1 MGVTSGGKAYF
12 ENADRRGQKFFV
24 QFNPKELKLEDTAS
38 WKSSD
43 EQGKP
48 QPLLTY
54 EKGEAAALTMDL
66 IFDTTD
72 QGGASIQPRIDALR
86 AFLNTSIPVQNAGGQ
101 SKRPPYIDFHWKSFS
116 FQGVCEKVAA
126 SILMFKADGTP
137 VRAKVTVTLKE
148 RQVESGNGST
158 SISAGSGVTLSSM
171 GTMFSGAGV
180 SATTTTVGPN
190 QTLSQAAAAANTDVR
205 TLAKANPQISDPMNV
220 PAGTQLVVP
229 GNPQLAQ
236 VLANQA
242 LGQSPA
248 NFAPDGD
255 LNPFS
260 QGGAGPLGG
269 LDNLAGMDNDLS
281 AFSSSGLAQKA
292 LPIVDKAAEKAHEV
306 VGKVEEKAQG
316 VASKVIDQ
324 AAGVADKVGLGSQ
337 VSGLKD
343 DAAEAISGGA
353 NEAHDGIDTAQEAA
367 HDALGDPD
375 FEAPDRN

>member
-72 QGGASIQPRIDALR
+72 QGGSSIQGRIDALR
-86 AFLNTSIPVQNAGGQ
+86 AFLNTSIPVTNAGGQ
-101 SKRPPYIDFHWKSFS
+101 SKRPPYIDFHWKSFH

-190 QTLSQAAAAANTDVR
+190 QTMSQAAAAANTDMR
-205 TLAKANPQISDPMNV
+205 TLAKANPQITDPTNV

-229 GNPQLAQ
+229 GNPQLAE

-242 LGQSPA
+242 LGQSPS

-260 QGGAGPLGG
+260 QDAGGPLGG
-269 LDNLAGMDNDLS
+269 FGDLSGSDNDLS
-281 AFSSSGLAQKA
+281 AFSSSGIAAKA
-292 LPIVDKAAEKAHEV
+292 LPVVDKVAAKAHEV
-306 VGKVEEKAQG
+306 VDTAETKAQE
-316 VASKVIDQ
+316 VADKVIDK
-324 AAGVADKVGLGSQ
+324 AAGVADKVGLGDK
-337 VSGLKD
+337 VTGLKG
-343 DAAEAISGGA
+343 DASDAISGGA
-353 NEAHDGIDTAQEAA
+353 DQGHDAIDSGQEAA
-367 HDALGDPD
+367 HAAAGDSD
-375 FEAPDRN
+375 FEAPERD